1 MQNNNYI
8 QIDFYKL
15 WRYIKLTRLQKE
27 KLKLLIFSSL
37 PFLFGRLA
45 TFQNWK
51 HAQVFA
57 FDKEHK
63 KQYQINNV
71 PNSNAKVERN
81 NDKSKPINKLA
92 IVIHAFY
99 LDVFNEIMAMIIPD
113 KDTSFKFFITCP
125 ANLKDEIESKLKK
138 TNSQFTIMEVDN
150 HGRDILPFLNILPLV
165 FNENFE
171 VVLKIHTKRSNHL
184 NKENLWRTT
193 ILEELI
199 GGDNIATAIN
209 IFEKNPHIG
218 MIGPANNILPM
229 SLYYGGNASTVEL
242 LCEQMN
248 LTKQQ
253 MSNFQFVAGSMF
265 YARKEVLIPVLKLG
279 LNSQDFE
286 KEDNQL
292 DSTMAHAVER
302 IFSAG
307 LIVSGLKLADTSSSS
322 TKINCHT
329 TLNHPFTL

>member
-27 KLKLLIFSSL
+27 KLKLFIFSSL

-57 FDKEHK
+57 FNK
-63 KQYQINNV
+63 KPCIQCEINNTSI
-71 PNSNAKVERN
+71 NGTKIN
-81 NDKSKPINKLA
+81 NDSSINPISKLA
-92 IVIHAFY
+92 IVIHVFY
-99 LDVFNEIMAMIIPD
+99 LDVFDEIMAMVTPAEN
-113 KDTSFKFFITCP
+113 TNFKFFITCP
-125 ANLKDEIESKLKK
+125 RRLKDEIKSRLEKS
-138 TNSQFTIMEVDN
+138 TTPFTIMEVDN
-150 HGRDILPFLNILPLV
+150 HGRDILPFLSIMPIV
-165 FNENFE
+165 FNEDFE
-171 VVLKIHTKRSNHL
+171 FILKIHTKRSNHL
-184 NKENLWRTT
+184 NKKNLWRTT
-193 ILEELI
+193 LLDTLI
-199 GGDNIATAIN
+199 GKDNIHKAIK
-209 IFEKNPHIG
+209 IFEANSQVG
-218 MIGPANNILPM
+218 MLGPANNILPM
-229 SLYYGGNASTVEL
+229 SLYYGGNAAIVES
-242 LCEQMN
+242 LCQQMN
-248 LTKQQ
+248 LTKHQ
-253 MSNFQFVAGSMF
+253 MKNFHFVAGSMF
-265 YARKEVLIPVLKLG
+265 YARKEVMIPVLKLG

-302 IFSAG
+302 VFSAG